1 MLDANKPSHFPF
13 FSELNARGRSRLL
26 GATRHVRLPPY
37 AKVIERGDE
46 VAGVYLVEAGALRI
60 YYVSSEGREG
70 TLYWVDPGQS
80 CIIALNC
87 LFARLPYPA
96 WVETDQ
102 ADTDVAIIS
111 GDVYRELYLAEPALQ
126 HFTFATLSTRL
137 FELMTLL
144 LRIVW
149 SRTTCCGV
157 SSETLGKRS
166 KRHMSRSRTIW
177 DLLAKWSQ
185 GFSATWQE
193 AVRSDFRRDPSRLW
207 TPTSSAVPSNRLDT
221 ASSERSATRAS
232 TTIILHRGY

>member
-102 ADTDVAIIS
+102 ADTEVAIIS

-144 LRIVW
+144 QETASFDLEQRVAAFLLRRSGSGHVLETTHEQVAHHLGSSREVVSRVLRNLARSGAIRLSPGFVAIVDADKL
-149 SRTTCCGV
+149 R
-157 SSETLGKRS
+157 
-166 KRHMSRSRTIW
+166 
-177 DLLAKWSQ
+177 
-185 GFSATWQE
+185 
-193 AVRSDFRRDPSRLW
+193 
-207 TPTSSAVPSNRLDT
+207 SAV
-221 ASSERSATRAS
+221 E
-232 TTIILHRGY
+232 

>member
-46 VAGVYLVEAGALRI
+46 VAGVHLVEAGALRI

-102 ADTDVAIIS
+102 ADTEVAIIS

-144 LRIVW
+144 QETASFDLEQRVAAFLLRRSGSGHVLETTHEQVAHHLGSSREVVSRVLRNLARSGAIRLSPGFVAIVDADKL
-149 SRTTCCGV
+149 R
-157 SSETLGKRS
+157 
-166 KRHMSRSRTIW
+166 
-177 DLLAKWSQ
+177 
-185 GFSATWQE
+185 
-193 AVRSDFRRDPSRLW
+193 
-207 TPTSSAVPSNRLDT
+207 SAV
-221 ASSERSATRAS
+221 E
-232 TTIILHRGY
+232 

>member
-1 MLDANKPSHFPF
+1 MLDANKPSHIPF
-13 FSELNARGRSRLL
+13 LSELSARGRSRLL
-26 GATRHVRLPPY
+26 GATRRVKLPPY

-96 WVETDQ
+96 WVDTDQ
-102 ADTDVAIIS
+102 AETEVAIIS

-144 LRIVW
+144 QETASFDLEQRVAAFLLRRSGSGHVLETTHEQVAHHLGSSREVVSRVLRNLARSGAIRLSPGSVAIVDADKL
-149 SRTTCCGV
+149 R
-157 SSETLGKRS
+157 
-166 KRHMSRSRTIW
+166 
-177 DLLAKWSQ
+177 
-185 GFSATWQE
+185 
-193 AVRSDFRRDPSRLW
+193 
-207 TPTSSAVPSNRLDT
+207 SAV
-221 ASSERSATRAS
+221 E
-232 TTIILHRGY
+232 

>member
-1 MLDANKPSHFPF
+1 MLDPNKPSHFPF

-102 ADTDVAIIS
+102 ADTEVAIIS

-144 LRIVW
+144 QETASFDLEQRVAAFLLRRSGSGHVLETTHEQVAHHLGSSREVVSRVLRNLARSGAIRLSPGSVAIVDADKL
-149 SRTTCCGV
+149 R
-157 SSETLGKRS
+157 
-166 KRHMSRSRTIW
+166 
-177 DLLAKWSQ
+177 
-185 GFSATWQE
+185 
-193 AVRSDFRRDPSRLW
+193 
-207 TPTSSAVPSNRLDT
+207 SAV
-221 ASSERSATRAS
+221 E
-232 TTIILHRGY
+232 

>member
-1 MLDANKPSHFPF
+1 MRDTNKPSHFPF
-13 FSELNARGRSRLL
+13 FSELSARGRSRLL
-26 GATRHVRLPPY
+26 GATRHVKLPPY

-87 LFARLPYPA
+87 LFAQLPYPA

-102 ADTDVAIIS
+102 AETEVAIIS
-111 GDVYRELYLAEPALQ
+111 GDVYRELYLAESALQ

-144 LRIVW
+144 
-149 SRTTCCGV
+149 
-157 SSETLGKRS
+157 
-166 KRHMSRSRTIW
+166 
-177 DLLAKWSQ
+177 
-185 GFSATWQE
+185 QE
-193 AVRSDFRRDPSRLW
+193 
-207 TPTSSAVPSNRLDT
+207 T
-221 ASSERSATRAS
+221 ASFGLEQRVAAFLLRRSGSGHVLETTHEQVAHHLGSSREVVSRVLRNLARSGAIRLSPRAVA
-232 TTIILHRGY
+232 ILDADKLRSVVE

>member
-46 VAGVYLVEAGALRI
+46 VAGVHLVEAGALRI

-102 ADTDVAIIS
+102 ADTEVAIIS

-144 LRIVW
+144 QETASFDLEQRVAAFLLRRSGSGHVLETTHEQVAHHLGSSREVVSRVLRNLARSGAIRLSPGSVAIVDADKL
-149 SRTTCCGV
+149 R
-157 SSETLGKRS
+157 
-166 KRHMSRSRTIW
+166 
-177 DLLAKWSQ
+177 
-185 GFSATWQE
+185 
-193 AVRSDFRRDPSRLW
+193 
-207 TPTSSAVPSNRLDT
+207 SAV
-221 ASSERSATRAS
+221 E
-232 TTIILHRGY
+232 